1 VQVASHHT
9 SLEQESSMTVN
20 KTNRSHRT
28 AYMVVMLAL
37 AVALTTALVLAG
49 ESQKK
54 NVFQQN
60 LHKTFSVELQK
71 GAGRCV
77 AA

>member
-1 VQVASHHT
+1 
-9 SLEQESSMTVN
+9 MTVN

-49 ESQKK
+49 EGNADSQKE

>member
-1 VQVASHHT
+1 
-9 SLEQESSMTVN
+9 MTVN

-49 ESQKK
+49 EKNSDSQKK

>member
-1 VQVASHHT
+1 
-9 SLEQESSMTVN
+9 MTVN

-49 ESQKK
+49 EHNADSQKED
-54 NVFQQN
+54 VFQQI
-60 LHKTFSVELQK
+60 LHRTLSVELHK